1 MNLMVLIG
9 IYNVEK
15 GNERV
20 DVFHKSIAECFAVL
34 LLSFS
39 LKDFLFSGGAG
50 GISLVIFVM

>member
-20 DVFHKSIAECFAVL
+20 DVFRKSIAECFAVL
-34 LLSFS
+34 LLSLS
-39 LKDFLFSGGAG
+39 LSKISFLAVVQVVYH
-50 GISLVIFVM
+50 L